1 VSHEDWWNQTY
12 PRTSGFVSPPSVRH
26 TKLATN
32 NSDAGKPHC
41 YCEQHTSTVRSSTTY
56 NEQPPR
62 NSTHHN
68 HFDDTH
74 IKQQPHQ
81 KVSMSNRHAP
91 QRTRA
96 EEDQIANLRR
106 IEERA
111 WSFYL
116 KLRNFGANRFSERD
130 KSTQITLFVR
140 YNSEVLSI
148 GRETSSLIAR
158 LDNLF
163 PILPD
168 FPESRYNAIYQR
180 LRSVRAATNNV
191 MQSFNTL
198 YGSLPSQEKQEVNER
213 LLEEQRREQQLQQ
226 RLRTPGPSR

>member
-1 VSHEDWWNQTY
+1 
-12 PRTSGFVSPPSVRH
+12 
-26 TKLATN
+26 
-32 NSDAGKPHC
+32 
-41 YCEQHTSTVRSSTTY
+41 
-56 NEQPPR
+56 
-62 NSTHHN
+62 
-68 HFDDTH
+68 
-74 IKQQPHQ
+74 
-81 KVSMSNRHAP
+81 MSNRHAP